1 MGTVYL
7 FRGKAATGKTTLSN
21 RLSQKLAI
29 PVFRKDDITDALKTG
44 GYLTD
49 RAAGNAVCYDILCR
63 MIQTNL
69 DLGADF
75 IVDLALGDRGNAA
88 FFLNRLDFK
97 QNRVFRF
104 FLDCSDEEAWKQRH
118 LARLKNPLLHES
130 FQSLEHVLEHY
141 RQADI
146 GPMEGEYV
154 IDSANPIDECFAEI
168 SRVIA
173 PDQAGHGI

>member
-21 RLSQKLAI
+21 RLAQKLAI
-29 PVFRKDDITDALKTG
+29 PVFCKDDITDAVKTG

-49 RAAGNAVCYDILCR
+49 
-63 MIQTNL
+63 MQTNL
-69 DLGADF
+69 NLGADF

-130 FQSLEHVLEHY
+130 FHSLEHVLEHY
-141 RQADI
+141 RKADI

-154 IDSANPIDECFAEI
+154 IDSAKPIDVCFAEMTQI
-168 SRVIA
+168 IA
-173 PDQAGHGI
+173 SSQSGQGI

>member
-21 RLSQKLAI
+21 RLAQKLAI
-29 PVFRKDDITDALKTG
+29 PVFCKDDITDAVKTG

-49 RAAGNAVCYDILCR
+49 RAARNAVCYDVLCR
-63 MIQTNL
+63 IMQTNL
-69 DLGADF
+69 NLGADF

-130 FQSLEHVLEHY
+130 FHSLEHVLEHY
-141 RQADI
+141 RKADI

-154 IDSANPIDECFAEI
+154 IDSAKPINVCFAEMNQI
-168 SRVIA
+168 IA
-173 PDQAGHGI
+173 SSQSGQGI